1 MSIPKPEIA
10 PEVELV
16 EDDDEQSLPQA
27 DEAEAAPLAFDEA
40 QNSLPLFI
48 TSSSRRRGPA
58 SIA

>member
-27 DEAEAAPLAFDEA
+27 DEADAPPSS
-40 QNSLPLFI
+40 NTP
-48 TSSSRRRGPA
+48 SSRRRGPA